1 MRAALWHARKDI
13 RIETVPD
20 PAPPGPG
27 EVILKVGGCGIC
39 GTDLEEYAYGPIFI
53 PVGTP
58 NPLTGTQAPLILG
71 HEFAGEVVEV
81 GRDVPYHAGTHLA
94 PDTLIACGEC
104 YYCQRHMLSLCD
116 NLSLLGL
123 MAHGGLAEYCKVP
136 ISMCVELP
144 ASLSLEWAA
153 LGEPLSVA
161 VRAVRKSR
169 LQVGEKVAIFGGGT
183 IGMFCLQIVVNA
195 GASEIYVVEPMAQ
208 RRQIALEL
216 GATGVIDPT
225 QVDAVEELRRLTT
238 IGPDVVFEAVGVPEV
253 IPSAIQAARKAGRIV
268 LIGIPGMDSSFNF
281 FSIVAT
287 EKEVIGSFS
296 HVYDEDFYVALRLL
310 AEGRIQAE
318 RLITDRIPL
327 ERLVDDGLQ
336 RLQQHPPDTLKIL
349 VQPHG

>member
-20 PAPPGPG
+20 PTPPGPG

-58 NPLTGTQAPLILG
+58 NPLTDTQAPLILG

-81 GRDVPYHAGTHLA
+81 GRDVPYRCGAHLA
-94 PDTLIACGEC
+94 PDTLIACGKC

-136 ISMCVELP
+136 IAVCVELP

-161 VRAVRKSR
+161 EDSRA
-169 LQVGEKVAIFGGGT
+169 
-183 IGMFCLQIVVNA
+183 
-195 GASEIYVVEPMAQ
+195 
-208 RRQIALEL
+208 
-216 GATGVIDPT
+216 
-225 QVDAVEELRRLTT
+225 
-238 IGPDVVFEAVGVPEV
+238 
-253 IPSAIQAARKAGRIV
+253 AARLMRYARP
-268 LIGIPGMDSSFNF
+268 L
-281 FSIVAT
+281 
-287 EKEVIGSFS
+287 
-296 HVYDEDFYVALRLL
+296 AL
-310 AEGRIQAE
+310 
-318 RLITDRIPL
+318 
-327 ERLVDDGLQ
+327 
-336 RLQQHPPDTLKIL
+336 
-349 VQPHG
+349 